1 MLRSVDDIVDDSWF
15 NYQPENYE
23 PCGGGVGDG
32 WTVFGVVGDARGDS
46 VWYGDF
52 DRVKDLY
59 EDVGN
64 L

>member
-1 MLRSVDDIVDDSWF
+1 MG
-15 NYQPENYE
+15 
-23 PCGGGVGDG
+23 GGGVGDG